1 MKKYLYTLLAL
12 LMVNLHAEE
21 LSSIPTGPLSD
32 EFGVPL
38 NSDGEKVARALLRK
52 PSLNM
57 DSYFPYVGFGLLG
70 LEGGVAYRNFD
81 YKIELDVRVNN
92 YILVS
97 VGKIS
102 FSKLVMFGSKQK
114 KEPRK
119 YLGIG
124 SGVGLGAFFAGN
136 GYKYMGLFFPR
147 IFYGVETSYGFCDFG
162 VDLMTSSLDWPLPIP
177 DLRWGF
183 RF

>member
-1 MKKYLYTLLAL
+1 
-12 LMVNLHAEE
+12 MVNLHAEE
-21 LSSIPTGPLSD
+21 LSSIPIRSLPD
-32 EFGVPL
+32 EFSLRL
-38 NSDGEKVARALLRK
+38 NADEEKVARALLRK
-52 PSLNM
+52 PSPNM
-57 DSYFPYVGFGLLG
+57 DSYFPYVGFGLFG
-70 LEGGVAYRNFD
+70 PEGGVAYRNFD
-81 YKIELDVRVNN
+81 YKIELDVRVNTF
-92 YILVS
+92 ILVS

-102 FSKLVMFGSKQK
+102 FSKLVMFGNKQK

-124 SGVGLGAFFAGN
+124 SGVGLYAYPTAN
-136 GYKYMGLFFPR
+136 NYEYMGLFFPR

-183 RF
+183 QF